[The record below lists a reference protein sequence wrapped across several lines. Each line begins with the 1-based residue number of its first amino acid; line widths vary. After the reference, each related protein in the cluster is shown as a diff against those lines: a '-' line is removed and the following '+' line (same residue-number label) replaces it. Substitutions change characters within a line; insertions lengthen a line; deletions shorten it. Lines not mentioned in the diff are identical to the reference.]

1 VWLILQPYILW
12 ACCISSAK
20 CSYCY
25 QCSTKVVN
33 HWSHRCPSGW
43 TYQRV
48 TWLGSESY
56 CGRCRLGSSQT
67 WSTVRTTECTDG
79 ASSFVGIWKLWWPQN
94 DLRRTENVWKFG
106 FCWILEQTMLK
117 ELSWSSWFVKLGCS
131 WPWLCC
137 LGVWVPTKKWYLF
150 TTLSQTEYCHFLAV
164 TSLYRCSQKQYDNRS
179 CWWDGAFD
187 FIYASWLSF
196 WKGVCCSH
204 AIYAISFWFLP
215 WQDVC
220 PPVCLSVCLSH
231 AGVLSKQLYISSNF
245 LHHRIAPPFE
255 FFYTKRYGNILTVTS

>member
-1 VWLILQPYILW
+1 MYWR
-12 ACCISSAK
+12 CI
-20 CSYCY
+20 
-25 QCSTKVVN
+25 T
-33 HWSHRCPSGW
+33 
-43 TYQRV
+43 
-48 TWLGSESY
+48 
-56 CGRCRLGSSQT
+56 
-67 WSTVRTTECTDG
+67 
-79 ASSFVGIWKLWWPQN
+79 
-94 DLRRTENVWKFG
+94 
-106 FCWILEQTMLK
+106 FCWYMKTVMTSKRPEKDRERLKVWILLDSWANYAERAELIELVCEIGLLLAVVML
-117 ELSWSSWFVKLGCS
+117 FRGLGPS
-131 WPWLCC
+131 
-137 LGVWVPTKKWYLF
+137 KKWYLF

-164 TSLYRCSQKQYDNRS
+164 TSLYRRSQKQYDNRS